1 MHPILFEVGS
11 FTIYTYGF
19 CIAVGAVSGFIYMAR
34 EAKKQ
39 FGLSFD
45 QSNTLFLLIVTAAV
59 VGGKAFLVFEDFSY
73 LSHPSRLLSGSGFVF
88 YGSLLTCIPVMLWFF
103 KRNKI
108 PVWAMLDVMAITTC
122 ILHTCGRIGCFMA
135 GCCYGTPT
143 DSLFGVTFTNPVCQ
157 AEPLNTPIHPTQ
169 LYEAG
174 YIFSIMLVLLLL
186 KKKRQFEGQLFLIY
200 IILYAIGRAVI
211 ELFRGDIERGFI
223 IQDYLSNSQFISL
236 LLISGATYFYVKLR
250 NAKLGASK
258 R

>member
-19 CIAVGAVSGFIYMAR
+19 CIAIGAVSGFIYMAR

-59 VGGKAFLVFEDFSY
+59 VGGKAFLIFEDFSY

-108 PVWAMLDVMAITTC
+108 PVWAMLDVMGVTTC

-143 DSLFGVTFTNPVCQ
+143 DSVFGVTFTNPVCQ

-174 YIFSIMLVLLLL
+174 YIFSIMVVLLIL

-258 R
+258 H